1 MKLFKSLLVAP
12 AALGLLAPMSA
23 TANEINL
30 NDVSG
35 YTETSEVE
43 SISAFDA
50 AKELAVTNS
59 RVDGLEA
66 RFNDFE
72 AGSFSET
79 TTASFSA
86 DFAIGDEDTAFGR
99 GVVNSLYG
107 FQIDLNTSFT
117 GEDSF
122 DVSLDAGNGG
132 NGLSELDLNEGGG
145 GDDVLTVD
153 GVAYT
158 FPLYGG
164 TVFVGDNMDGSTLFS
179 TACVY
184 GGPSN
189 NLDDCGNGNSAIG
202 GGSGTAAGAS
212 YSFDNGVSVA
222 VGYTGAGSSTAGLA
236 TLESDDAYAGQVS
249 YAADSFGV
257 SATYGHVENFSGSND
272 RNFIGLNG
280 YWTPSETGYVP
291 SVSVGYETG
300 EAESLPDTSQWFVGL
315 QWDEAGPGTLG
326 VAMGTVGAST
336 DTDTH
341 LKDGSADPELMMY
354 EAFYSYAVNDGV
366 TVTPLIYIKEIAPAF
381 TGDDELL
388 GVMVKTS
395 FSF

>member
-1 MKLFKSLLVAP
+1 MKLFKRLLVAP
-12 AALGLLAPMSA
+12 ATLGLLAPVAVSA
-23 TANEINL
+23 SEVNL
-30 NDVSG
+30 KDVSN
-35 YTETSEVE
+35 YSTEFEMNSTTFNNPSSESKLIAGGE
-43 SISAFDA
+43 GM
-50 AKELAVTNS
+50 
-59 RVDGLEA
+59 VDDHDG
-66 RFNDFE
+66 
-72 AGSFSET
+72 GFSET

-86 DFAIGDEDTAFGR
+86 DFAIGDEDSNFGR
-99 GVVNSLYG
+99 DVVNTLYG

-132 NGLSELDLNEGGG
+132 NGLSELDLNEGNA
-145 GDDVLTVD
+145 DDTLTVD

-158 FPLYGG
+158 FPVYGG

-179 TACVY
+179 TACAY

-212 YSFDNGVSVA
+212 YSFDNGISVA
-222 VGYTGAGSSTAGLA
+222 VGYTGAGSAAAGLM
-236 TLESDDAYAGQVS
+236 TEESSDAYAGQVS
-249 YAADSFGV
+249 YAADSYAV
-257 SATYGHVENFSGSND
+257 SATYGHVEDFSGIND

-280 YWTPSETGYVP
+280 YWTPTDVGYVP
-291 SVSVGYETG
+291 SISVGYETG
-300 EAESLPDTSQWFVGL
+300 DAQNLPDTTQWFVGL

-326 VAMGTVGAST
+326 AAMGTVGAST

-341 LKDGSADPELMMY
+341 RRDGSNDPELMMY
-354 EAFYSYAVNDGV
+354 EAYYSYAVNDGV
-366 TVTPLIYIKEIAPAF
+366 TVTPLIYLKETAPAF
-381 TGDDELL
+381 LGEDELL
-388 GVMVKTS
+388 GIMVKTS